1 MDHPSTALT
10 RLTRAL
16 ADTEAANP
24 LALRLCTALVRILD
38 LDGGAITVGFAESE
52 RTTLAATDEL
62 AGRIE
67 DLQDLLREGPGLDA
81 FRTGE
86 AVVLSRA
93 EQVRAWPMLVQALGE
108 DQVPELVLGIPM
120 SPQSDVLGAVTLHTS
135 APEPPPLDLAEITFL
150 ADAVGVAIL
159 GTFERQDSMDMV
171 WHTRDQVHQATGMV
185 VAQLRVRPADA
196 MAVLRAHAFAHG
208 VSVDTVA
215 EAVLTR
221 DLDFRTDDDDHG
233 G

>member
-1 MDHPSTALT
+1 MDHPSSSLT

-16 ADTEAANP
+16 ADTEPEHP
-24 LALRLCTALVRILD
+24 LALRLCTALVRILA

-62 AGRIE
+62 AERIE

-86 AVVLSRA
+86 PVVLSRA
-93 EQVRAWPMLVQALGE
+93 EQLQAWPLLVQALGE
-108 DQVPELVLGIPM
+108 AHLPDLVLAVPM
-120 SPQSDVLGAVTLHTS
+120 SPHSDVLGAVTLHTS
-135 APEPPPLDLAEITFL
+135 SPEPPPLDLTEITFL
-150 ADAVGVAIL
+150 ANAVGVAIL
-159 GTFERQDSMDMV
+159 GTFDRQDSMDLV
-171 WHTRDQVHQATGMV
+171 WRTRDQVNQATGMV

-208 VSVDTVA
+208 MTVDAVA
-215 EAVLTR
+215 GAVLSR
-221 DLDFRTDDDDHG
+221 ELDFRTDDRHG